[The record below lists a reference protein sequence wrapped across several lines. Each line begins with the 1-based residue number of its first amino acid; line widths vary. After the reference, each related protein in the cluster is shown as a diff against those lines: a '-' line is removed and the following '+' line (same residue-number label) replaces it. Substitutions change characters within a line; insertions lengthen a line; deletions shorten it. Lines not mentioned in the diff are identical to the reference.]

1 MFIDLMEDYWIK
13 NILGNDEYTKPLE
26 VITENVLR
34 LPKGILKNQII
45 IKGQEYPLKKA
56 TYKEKDVRADV
67 YAFLGED
74 TILNLEAYKTFDK
87 EKLRKSNVYLCRGY
101 SSQLKKSMPYRKM
114 KKFIQ
119 INLVDHVSKGVLQEK
134 LVQRYFLEEQGYPLT
149 DDIQIYYIRL
159 DLLDKLNYNV
169 GISDEEFLDILRYL
183 KTTSKNER
191 QILRE
196 RWVTIMTMD
205 EYMNALLSDEVMNE
219 ERGMFKKAREYGREE
234 GISQGINIGESRG
247 IDFVAKNLLKD
258 GKKISYISKVTGLTE
273 EEIRKLQEK
282 LRYNQDS
289 RKKVEN
295 EKRIF
300 K

>member
-247 IDFVAKNLLKD
+247 MDMEKKSVAKRLLKETD
-258 GKKISYISKVTGLTE
+258 NLEFISRISGLDE

-282 LRYNQDS
+282 LVS
-289 RKKVEN
+289 
-295 EKRIF
+295 
-300 K
+300 

>member
-1 MFIDLMEDYWIK
+1 MCIDLMEDFWIK

-45 IKGQEYPLKKA
+45 IKGQEYPFKKA
-56 TYKEKDVRADV
+56 TYKEKDVRADI

-74 TILNLEAYKTFDK
+74 IILNLEAYKTFDK

-119 INLVDHVSKGVLQEK
+119 INLVDHVRSGVLEDK
-134 LVQRYFLEEQGYPLT
+134 VIQRYFLEDQGYPLT

-169 GISDEEFLDILRYL
+169 GISDDEFLDILRYL
-183 KTTSKNER
+183 KARSETER
-191 QILRE
+191 KIYAE
-196 RWVTIMTMD
+196 RWVTIMTME
-205 EYMNALLSDEVMNE
+205 EYMEALLNDEVMNE
-219 ERGMFKKAREYGREE
+219 ERGMFKKAREYGIEE
-234 GISQGINIGESRG
+234 GISQGIDIGKSQGISIGESRGISIGESRG
-247 IDFVAKNLLKD
+247 IDFVAKNLLKETKD
-258 GKKISYISKVTGLTE
+258 IGYISKVTGLTA
-273 EEIRKLQEK
+273 EEIRKL
-282 LRYNQDS
+282 
-289 RKKVEN
+289 KKN
-295 EKRIF
+295 
-300 K
+300 

>member
-56 TYKEKDVRADV
+56 TYKEKDIRADV

-183 KTTSKNER
+183 KTTSENER

-234 GISQGINIGESRG
+234 GINIGESRG
-247 IDFVAKNLLKD
+247 ISIGKSQGISIGKTEERLKIAKELLKLGFD
-258 GKKISYISKVTGLTE
+258 SKDISMATELTE

-282 LRYNQDS
+282 LVS
-289 RKKVEN
+289 
-295 EKRIF
+295 
-300 K
+300 